1 MLYLAAKP
9 RPDFLWWPSQKISL
23 PRDKY
28 GVTLC
33 KTGKKNWST
42 KAKMKSIAQSAT
54 AKKKKKGGILPRRS
68 DGKFTARTET
78 IRKIVNHSS
87 SDQHSAL
94 KLRYQISAT
103 QAHGQVHTSINDRW
117 KEMEKKREG
126 GPESV
131 SVPLLLAG

>member
-1 MLYLAAKP
+1 MAKP
-9 RPDFLWWPSQKISL
+9 EDLASERQVWSDALQDGEKKLVNESENEEHRSIGHSQ
-23 PRDKY
+23 
-28 GVTLC
+28 
-33 KTGKKNWST
+33 
-42 KAKMKSIAQSAT
+42 
-54 AKKKKKGGILPRRS
+54 KKKKGGILPRRS

-87 SDQHSAL
+87 SDQYSAL